1 MILLMEN
8 ENKLKEK
15 IKEIAQKYGLSF
27 VSLFGSQATG
37 RIHQKS
43 DIDIAVI
50 RKQPISFDERLKIIG
65 DFSDMFKREDVEVVD
80 IASASPTLMHAVVRD
95 GKLLYE
101 KKENNFL
108 NWKLY
113 AIKIWMETAWLR
125 DLSRKSLLDWAK
137 NNKSPSQK

>member
-1 MILLMEN
+1 MEN
-8 ENKLKEK
+8 DEDKIKEK
-15 IKEIAQKYGLSF
+15 TKEIAQKYGLFF
-27 VSLFGSQATG
+27 VALFGSQATG
-37 RIHQKS
+37 RTHQKS

-65 DFSDMFKREDVEVVD
+65 EFSDAFKREDVEVVD
-80 IASASPTLMHAVVRD
+80 LASASPTLMYAVVRD

-101 KKENNFL
+101 EKENDFL

-113 AIKIWMETAWLR
+113 AIKIWMETSWLR

-137 NNKSPSQK
+137 NNK

>member
-1 MILLMEN
+1 MEN
-8 ENKLKEK
+8 EDK
-15 IKEIAQKYGLSF
+15 IKEKMKEIARKYGLSF
-27 VSLFGSQATG
+27 VALFGSQATG
-37 RIHQKS
+37 RTHQKS
-43 DIDIAVI
+43 DVDIAVI
-50 RKQPISFDERLKIIG
+50 RKQPISFDEKLKIIG
-65 DFSDMFKREDVEVVD
+65 EFSDAFQREGVEVVD
-80 IASASPTLMHAVVRD
+80 LASASPTLMYAVVRD

-101 KKENNFL
+101 EKENDFL

>member
-1 MILLMEN
+1 MEN
-8 ENKLKEK
+8 ADK
-15 IKEIAQKYGLSF
+15 IKEKTKEIACKYDLSF
-27 VSLFGSQATG
+27 VALFGSQATG
-37 RIHQKS
+37 RTHQKS

-50 RKQPISFDERLKIIG
+50 RKQPISFDDRLKIIG
-65 DFSDMFKREDVEVVD
+65 DFSDVFEREDVEVVD
-80 IASASPTLMHAVVRD
+80 MSSASPTLMYAVVRD

-101 KKENNFL
+101 EKENDFL

-137 NNKSPSQK
+137 NNK

>member
-1 MILLMEN
+1 MEN
-8 ENKLKEK
+8 TDK
-15 IKEIAQKYGLSF
+15 IKEKTREVAIKYSLSF
-27 VSLFGSQATG
+27 VVLFGSQATG
-37 RIHQKS
+37 RIHKKS

-65 DFSDMFKREDVEVVD
+65 DFSDIFEREDVEVVD
-80 IASASPTLMHAVVRD
+80 LAPASPTLMYAVVRD

-101 KKENNFL
+101 KNENDFL

-125 DLSRKSLLDWAK
+125 ELSRKSLLNWAK
-137 NNKSPSQK
+137 NTRTNLNNKNEK